1 MAEKSNCLLSNC
13 FQYLIVFFFV
23 NVKMKELVIGATFE
37 FELYEPKIDR
47 AGKSSM
53 KRAVVDGHS
62 DNLRLIYKKNS
73 FDDFLTECNQERQL
87 CFQ

>member
-1 MAEKSNCLLSNC
+1 
-13 FQYLIVFFFV
+13 
-23 NVKMKELVIGATFE
+23 MKELVIGATFE

-53 KRAVVDGHS
+53 KRAVVDGHF

-73 FDDFLTECNQERQL
+73 FDDFPQNVTRNVSYASNSLTHPDDYIQSTL
-87 CFQ
+87 LIYSFIV

>member
-1 MAEKSNCLLSNC
+1 
-13 FQYLIVFFFV
+13 
-23 NVKMKELVIGATFE
+23 MKELVIGATFE

-62 DNLRLIYKKNS
+62 DNLRLIYKKRL
-73 FDDFLTECNQERQL
+73 F
-87 CFQ
+87 